1 MAASN
6 SPSKPLS
13 SHSKHHG
20 SEFYKLVE
28 NSSKPS
34 INSFSLPTSAGKSSG
49 GGGGGGRKHRRGSRD
64 NSLLPHSYKTH
75 LASLFTEIETEFES
89 LYLENVRLREQIGEM
104 EKACMDNN
112 KIEAEDADGFDMN
125 VIKSFTKKNFP
136 KTRHK
141 LKAQTNK
148 IVSSFKTSGA
158 VSWSLVSEYRGHKD
172 GIWDVSVGGSVLGT
186 ASADRTGRLWGVESG
201 KCVMRYAGHEGSVNS
216 LKFHPCQELV
226 ITGSGDGTAHV
237 WVSKASLPPGLSS
250 NHKCCFLPE
259 CESCLPEQALQRHR
273 ERRQL

>member
-1 MAASN
+1 MTFKQFADVPLQTYLTMAASN

-64 NSLLPHSYKTH
+64 NSLLPQSYKTH

-112 KIEAEDADGFDMN
+112 KIEADDADGFDMN
-125 VIKSFTKKNFP
+125 VIKSFPQEEFP
-136 KTRHK
+136 PR
-141 LKAQTNK
+141 LA
-148 IVSSFKTSGA
+148 TS
-158 VSWSLVSEYRGHKD
+158 
-172 GIWDVSVGGSVLGT
+172 
-186 ASADRTGRLWGVESG
+186 
-201 KCVMRYAGHEGSVNS
+201 
-216 LKFHPCQELV
+216 
-226 ITGSGDGTAHV
+226 
-237 WVSKASLPPGLSS
+237 
-250 NHKCCFLPE
+250 
-259 CESCLPEQALQRHR
+259 
-273 ERRQL
+273 